1 MMSERELRK
10 IIREELGRI
19 EEAKTPDQMR
29 LDDARLSVVSL
40 STAADMLRKAGA
52 TNSAA
57 KRMAEQLDSMV
68 VELRSDIIPA
78 LESMAKG
85 TFASQ
90 IGAELGRVSKAAS
103 SAFRGLTR

>member
-1 MMSERELRK
+1 MTERELRR
-10 IIREELGRI
+10 IIKEELKRL
-19 EEAKTPDQMR
+19 EETKTPDQMR

-68 VELRSDIIPA
+68 EELRNEIVPA
-78 LESMAKG
+78 LESITKG
-85 TFASQ
+85 TLASRV
-90 IGAELGRVSKAAS
+90 GSELGRFSKAIS
-103 SAFRGLTR
+103 STFR

>member
-1 MMSERELRK
+1 MTERELRR
-10 IIREELGRI
+10 IIKEELKRL
-19 EEAKTPDQMR
+19 EETKTPDQMR

-68 VELRSDIIPA
+68 EELRSEIVPA
-78 LESMAKG
+78 LESIAKG
-85 TFASQ
+85 TLASRV
-90 IGAELGRVSKAAS
+90 GSELGRFSKAIS
-103 SAFRGLTR
+103 STFR